1 MRELLL
7 LCLLYL
13 LRDMFS
19 YVSTPTPLSIVRTK
33 ERFGYM
39 ITSTSVSIVC
49 VKERFGYMIIPAH
62 VAVITIEG
70 EDWILDDS

>member
-1 MRELLL
+1 MREILL

-39 ITSTSVSIVC
+39 IISTPVSIIY
-49 VKERFGYMIIPAH
+49 VKERFGYMTTPDP
-62 VAVITIEG
+62 VSVITIEG
-70 EDWILDDS
+70 EDWMFDDS